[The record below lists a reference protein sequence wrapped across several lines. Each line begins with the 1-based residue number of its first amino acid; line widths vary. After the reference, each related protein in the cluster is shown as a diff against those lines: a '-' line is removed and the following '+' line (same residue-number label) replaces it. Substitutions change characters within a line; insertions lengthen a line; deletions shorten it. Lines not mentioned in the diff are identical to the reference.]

1 MFKPF
6 ENGTESHSIHD
17 LTLEND
23 VDVVNLSGNLQ
34 ITKDQ
39 QGLEAAKVLQ
49 DYINTIV
56 SVLEAQINLPES
68 IDRPDLGEVENPFL

>member
-39 QGLEAAKVLQ
+39 QG
-49 DYINTIV
+49 
-56 SVLEAQINLPES
+56 
-68 IDRPDLGEVENPFL
+68 

>member
-1 MFKPF
+1 MFKPY

-39 QGLEAAKVLQ
+39 QGLAAAKALQ
-49 DYINTIV
+49 DYINAIV
-56 SVLEAQINLPES
+56 STLEAQTDLPETL
-68 IDRPDLGEVENPFL
+68 DRPEFGEVDNPFL